1 MNFLHPQ
8 LIAPRDDH
16 VKISEI
22 SLVLIKL
29 EWWSSSS
36 RYTIV
41 VPKCDRQL
49 QSVIYAATC
58 NNGHFNN
65 HDTVCKEALHNN
77 YR

>member
-36 RYTIV
+36 RYTI
-41 VPKCDRQL
+41 
-49 QSVIYAATC
+49 
-58 NNGHFNN
+58 
-65 HDTVCKEALHNN
+65 
-77 YR
+77 